1 MKLNPI
7 IILAFGL
14 LIIMPAVV
22 LAAFDDV
29 TLSSGDTLRVVVG
42 STTVDLSVDS
52 GKIEAV
58 TVNAANMLVT
68 MAAGSSLN
76 VTSSTKR
83 NITYAKTNATA
94 SFTCGES
101 SSVLTFSLGA
111 GQAVEIVTITP
122 SDSACV
128 APSQGGGGGSS
139 QTTTPAP
146 TPTPTPTPA
155 PTTTTT
161 TSSAPTTTTTT
172 QPTTPTVTAPV
183 TSTPTVSAP
192 APVVSMVPVLM
203 SELNPGVR
211 NDEVMDLQKLLAQDP
226 TIYPEGTVSGFYG
239 PKTTAAVKKFQARY
253 GLPTVGR
260 VGPAT
265 LAKLNEVFGET
276 TTTTVQPIVSSVA
289 AQTADQIQLQIQAIQ
304 QQIGA
309 LTSGSAAA
317 VSSAVGVSVSS
328 ELDPGA
334 RNDEVMDLQKL
345 LAQDPTI
352 YPDGTV
358 SGFYGPKTTAAV
370 KKFQAKYGLPTVGRV
385 GPATMQKIN
394 EVLGG
399 SSSSMPVVP
408 QTPSYVAPTAPVSSS
423 SSESDATKQIEEQI
437 KAIQAQIQ
445 ALLGQ

>member
-146 TPTPTPTPA
+146 TPTPTPTPTPA

-226 TIYPEGTVSGFYG
+226 TIYPDGIVSGFYG

-265 LAKLNEVFGET
+265 
-276 TTTTVQPIVSSVA
+276 
-289 AQTADQIQLQIQAIQ
+289 
-304 QQIGA
+304 
-309 LTSGSAAA
+309 
-317 VSSAVGVSVSS
+317 
-328 ELDPGA
+328 
-334 RNDEVMDLQKL
+334 
-345 LAQDPTI
+345 
-352 YPDGTV
+352 
-358 SGFYGPKTTAAV
+358 
-370 KKFQAKYGLPTVGRV
+370 
-385 GPATMQKIN
+385 MQKIN
-394 EVLGG
+394 EILGG